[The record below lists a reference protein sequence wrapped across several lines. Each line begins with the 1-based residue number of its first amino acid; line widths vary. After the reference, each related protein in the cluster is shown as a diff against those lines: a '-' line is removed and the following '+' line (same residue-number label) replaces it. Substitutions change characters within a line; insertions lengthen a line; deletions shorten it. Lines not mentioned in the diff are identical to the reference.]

1 MFPFWSCIFLGRMLI
16 FSLNT
21 HHVSFPL
28 FILFFKLK
36 PFFFFF
42 PNCCQFFFPRKSHL
56 KLSISTNVSH
66 LNKITLLFYFHWML
80 RILILPTLLLL
91 FFNSNRVPISLYP
104 LQGLLLSAF
113 LTTVILVGGK
123 CFLIV
128 VWTYISLRLQM
139 LSVLSC
145 AYWSF
150 VFLLCRNSYLNH
162 LPLQKNCYFCFY
174 CLVVRIFIMI

>member
-1 MFPFWSCIFLGRMLI
+1 MYHFHYLSY
-16 FSLNT
+16 FSNWNR
-21 HHVSFPL
+21 S
-28 FILFFKLK
+28 
-36 PFFFFF
+36 FFFF

-128 VWTYISLRLQM
+128 VLTYISLIINDIEQLFM
-139 LSVLSC
+139 YLLTIFMYSLEIC
-145 AYWSF
+145 AY
-150 VFLLCRNSYLNH
+150 SYL
-162 LPLQKNCYFCFY
+162 YFFFWKMP
-174 CLVVRIFIMI
+174 I